1 MSKLKE
7 AALKEV
13 LDDLIDEVALGVFF
27 EVSRFVY
34 RFLLF

>member
-7 AALKEV
+7 AALNEV

-27 EVSRFVY
+27 EVCTFVY
-34 RFLLF
+34 RLLLF